1 METVWIIFN
10 FRGVIQAVVL
20 TEQAALSW
28 IAGKAE
34 SRSDYYIERWAVDP
48 E

>member
-1 METVWIIFN
+1 MGTIWIIFN
-10 FRGVIQAVVL
+10 FRGVVQAVVS

-28 IAGKAE
+28 IAERAE
-34 SRSDYYIERWAVDP
+34 SKSDYYIERWAVDS